1 MQLKIRILTKKGKD
15 MKKTILFFIMLLC
28 TVCSWGT
35 TQDPVVEYDLWI
47 QGERVTSEK
56 SNFKDYMVRYDV
68 ESNTLTL
75 ISCSLA
81 AHSGYRYA
89 IENRIPDLKIKV
101 QGTCVLDGEAGAIYS
116 TEHFTIVGNGVW
128 DSYLM
133 STNNYQGTVV
143 IVAEKGM
150 TIKDCD
156 VALYS
161 SGTGIIGSG
170 TLSIDGAKLYT
181 ICLGGFDDVTFSKK
195 SYLRTPKGVQYQKGG
210 MLGDANNWV
219 QIDVEATYG
228 LYVAGTQVTNENADD
243 ILGDQKVSYEPQTKT
258 LKLNNCEISDRTS
271 AAIIISTMDKL
282 NIAVIGN
289 NVLTTGTNHCIEGK
303 NIRIVGY
310 TPSKSSLK
318 LQNKANETLVTA
330 SINGYVIIKNCTVT
344 GPVLMNVADN
354 KSNLKIQRAR
364 INVSNLKG
372 FDDVD
377 IQNAY
382 INSKISMGVT
392 FDKIKKSF
400 VNRREDEVTSLRI
413 EPYLLVFNG
422 EDVTSTNIE
431 TQSGEVSYDAANR
444 ILTMKDCEL
453 VCAESTITGF
463 KFYDDTTINL
473 EGSNWYYASSSALD
487 LVAGN
492 LTIQGPGRLDII
504 AGSYA
509 LTVNNSEDDLISFGE
524 DQSLTLDKATLQ
536 CIVSGSGWKVG
547 IGSVI
552 FNVKNSNFSFSG
564 GAEQPS
570 NDFMCKKINLEGCKM
585 ILPEAFDLNAL
596 NPAIV
601 GEVRIQVPGDLNRNA
616 KLDVSDITA
625 MISYLKDGASNTPI
639 PVLDVNEDGLFTKED
654 VEALAEKV
662 IGK

>member
-1 MQLKIRILTKKGKD
+1 
-15 MKKTILFFIMLLC
+15 MKKTILFLIMLLT

-35 TQDPVVEYDLWI
+35 TQDSVVEYDLWI
-47 QGERVTSEK
+47 RGERVTSEK
-56 SNFKDYMVRYDV
+56 YEFDDAWVRYDA
-68 ESNTLTL
+68 ETNTLYL
-75 ISCSLA
+75 NDRSLVDN
-81 AHSGYRYA
+81 SDKGYA
-89 IENRIPDLKIKV
+89 IWNKIPDLKIRV
-101 QGTCVLDGEAGAIYS
+101 SGTCELDGERGAIFS
-116 TEHFTIVGNGVW
+116 SEHFTIVGRDVFY
-128 DSYLM
+128 SHLK
-133 STNNYQGTVV
+133 STKNYVGSCV
-143 IVAEKGM
+143 IYAEKGM

-181 ICLGGFDDVTFSKK
+181 ICLGGFDDVTFSNN
-195 SYLRTPKGVQYQKGG
+195 SYLRSPKGVQYQKGN

-219 QIDVEATYG
+219 QIDVEAKYG
-228 LYVAGTQVTNENADD
+228 LSVAGTRVTNENADD
-243 ILGDQKVSYEPQTKT
+243 ILGDQKVSYEPQTNT

-344 GPVLMNVADN
+344 GPTLKN
-354 KSNLKIQRAR
+354 KVDESRLTVERAR
-364 INVSNLKG
+364 INVSNIEG
-372 FDDVD
+372 FDEV
-377 IQNAY
+377 IRRNAY
-382 INSKISMGVT
+382 VKTPTEVRYNQT
-392 FDKIKKSF
+392 DKYYITRGGAK
-400 VNRREDEVTSLRI
+400 VTSLQI

-422 EDVTSTNIE
+422 KDVTSTNIE

-444 ILTMKDCEL
+444 ILTMKDCKL
-453 VCAESTITGF
+453 ASAESTITGF

-473 EGSNWYYASSSALD
+473 EGSNWYYASSSALN

-564 GAEQPS
+564 GAELPS

-585 ILPEAFDLNAL
+585 ILPEAFDLNVL

-654 VEALAEKV
+654 VEALAEKI

>member
-1 MQLKIRILTKKGKD
+1 
-15 MKKTILFFIMLLC
+15 MKKTILFLIMLLC
-28 TVCSWGT
+28 TVCSWG
-35 TQDPVVEYDLWI
+35 VEYDLWI

-128 DSYLM
+128 DSCLM
-133 STNNYQGTVV
+133 STNNYRETVV
-143 IVAEKGM
+143 IIAEKGM

-161 SGTGIIGSG
+161 SGTGIMGSG

-181 ICLGGFDDVTFSKK
+181 ICLGGFDDVTFSNY
-195 SYLRTPKGVQYQKGG
+195 SYLRSPKGVQYQKGNT
-210 MLGDANNWV
+210 LGDANNWV
-219 QIDVEATYG
+219 QIDVEAKYG

-258 LKLNNCEISDRTS
+258 LKLNNCEIFDRTS
-271 AAIIISTMDKL
+271 TAIIRSTMDKL

-289 NVLTTGTNHCIEGK
+289 NVLTTGKNRCIEGK
-303 NIRIVGY
+303 DIRIVGY

-318 LQNKANETLVTA
+318 VQNQYNETLVTA
-330 SINGYVIIKNCTVT
+330 YINGYTIFKNCTVT

-400 VNRREDEVTSLRI
+400 VTRREDEVTSLRI

-444 ILTMKDCEL
+444 ILTMKDCKL
-453 VCAESTITGF
+453 ASAESTITGF

-504 AGSYA
+504 ADSYA
-509 LTVNNSEDDLISFGE
+509 LTVNNSEDNLISFGE

-564 GAEQPS
+564 GAELPS

-601 GEVRIQVPGDLNRNA
+601 GEVRVQVPGDLNRNA

-625 MISYLKDGASNTPI
+625 MISYLKEGASQDLI
-639 PVLDVNEDGLFTKED
+639 PLLDVNEDGLFTKD
-654 VEALAEKV
+654 DIEALEEKV
-662 IGK
+662 LGR